1 MRELKIN
8 SPQFARIFLSRS
20 MERWE
25 SRVEDHEIETFT
37 GDENKFPSPGGER
50 HRPVRLKH
58 ARHVEKCG
66 VKVGK
71 SRYRVIWCI
80 YTRTHV
86 ALPQR
91 QGFLRDIKFLIN
103 RISGSKVEGRKKREG
118 RASAT
123 AKPLER
129 DFRRCT
135 RHANGWRERREE
147 GSARD
152 IRFARLTA
160 IKRPTN
166 HPVKHASH
174 FSPVFLLFILGYK
187 LSQFIWKAGI
197 SRLRG
202 LLLVFVQNCAVIEW
216 RVGMRR
222 RRSKKFV
229 LSTCWWFYSEIGYKL
244 SRFNSKFNSDLSS
257 DRNSKL
263 FFR

>member
-1 MRELKIN
+1 MKIN
-8 SPQFARIFLSRS
+8 SPRVARIFLSRS

-37 GDENKFPSPGGER
+37 GDENLFSSPGGER

-58 ARHVEKCG
+58 ARHVEKCR

-80 YTRTHV
+80 YARTHV

-123 AKPLER
+123 AKTTRKRFSSVHATRER
-129 DFRRCT
+129 VK
-135 RHANGWRERREE
+135 GRREE

-166 HPVKHASH
+166 HPVKHAFH

-202 LLLVFVQNCAVIEW
+202 LLFVQNCAVIEW

-222 RRSKKFV
+222 RRSKKFM

-263 FFR
+263 FFG

>member
-58 ARHVEKCG
+58 ATCR

-123 AKPLER
+123 AKT
-129 DFRRCT
+129 T
-135 RHANGWRERREE
+135 RKRFSSVHATRERVE
-147 GSARD
+147 GKEGGGFRSRHPFRAAHRD
-152 IRFARLTA
+152 KTTDQPSRKTRVSLLPCFPALYTRL
-160 IKRPTN
+160 
-166 HPVKHASH
+166 
-174 FSPVFLLFILGYK
+174 
-187 LSQFIWKAGI
+187 
-197 SRLRG
+197 
-202 LLLVFVQNCAVIEW
+202 
-216 RVGMRR
+216 
-222 RRSKKFV
+222 
-229 LSTCWWFYSEIGYKL
+229 
-244 SRFNSKFNSDLSS
+244 
-257 DRNSKL
+257 
-263 FFR
+263 

>member
-1 MRELKIN
+1 MKKKKEKRKKPRFTRELKIKKKIFQSKWRINNSARELKIN

-80 YTRTHV
+80 YTRTYV

-135 RHANGWRERREE
+135 RHANGWRGREREE
-147 GSARD
+147 GGGFRSRHPFRAAHRD
-152 IRFARLTA
+152 KTTDQPSRKTRVSLLPCFPALYTRL
-160 IKRPTN
+160 
-166 HPVKHASH
+166 
-174 FSPVFLLFILGYK
+174 
-187 LSQFIWKAGI
+187 
-197 SRLRG
+197 
-202 LLLVFVQNCAVIEW
+202 
-216 RVGMRR
+216 
-222 RRSKKFV
+222 
-229 LSTCWWFYSEIGYKL
+229 
-244 SRFNSKFNSDLSS
+244 
-257 DRNSKL
+257 
-263 FFR
+263 